1 LYAEKTCG
9 YAKRSKTKS
18 MEKMNKCP
26 NEKKR
31 KRKKYIIR

>member
-9 YAKRSKTKS
+9 YAKKNKRKS
-18 MEKMNKCP
+18 MEKIDKCP
-26 NEKKR
+26 NEKR